1 MAAGSN
7 NIVTD
12 GLVACWDAGNRRSYP
27 GTGTSWTA
35 LGAGSAGTLANT
47 PSFVDGKM
55 GYFTFD
61 GTDEYAEFELD
72 TLTLSEG
79 SSGSAYDESTIVLWV
94 QWGPGDTNGCVFAA
108 NHPSGGDTTDN
119 GFRYPSWGFFN
130 SSGGIIY
137 FTSGVTQS
145 GQFDAE
151 LVEDEWVQITMRC
164 RFGSSGNPY
173 YGTSIKAWI
182 NGIEFYDASGPTG
195 YFLNEGAFR
204 IASGDGACWE
214 GSFASIH
221 VYNREL
227 TDAEVKQNYEATKS
241 RFAPRIAKRGM
252 NLNFDAG
259 DPASYAGGTTTWK
272 DTANGLTT
280 VFNNM
285 DASNFNSS
293 NGGYFAFDGTD
304 EWMTAPNS
312 PLFQSAIAD
321 QGTFA
326 AWYNVDEA
334 GDDSDPNVP
343 IWAAN
348 ANGSRATWST
358 IHFDSPKQAGLG
370 AKLGGSWSDIGRGT
384 TVLSYDTWYYVVFTW
399 DKANT
404 QVKCYINGA
413 LDDTD
418 STSSASISTST
429 TGWLSIG
436 ATLYNRANTGT
447 PWSFLSGF
455 IGVLQ
460 LYDSVLSA
468 AEVMDNFQKTRGRF
482 GV

>member
-1 MAAGSN
+1 MC
-7 NIVTD
+7 IRD
-12 GLVACWDAGNRRSYP
+12 R
-27 GTGTSWTA
+27 TA

-227 TDAEVKQNYEATKS
+227 TDAEVKQN
-241 RFAPRIAKRGM
+241 
-252 NLNFDAG
+252 
-259 DPASYAGGTTTWK
+259 
-272 DTANGLTT
+272 
-280 VFNNM
+280 
-285 DASNFNSS
+285 
-293 NGGYFAFDGTD
+293 
-304 EWMTAPNS
+304 
-312 PLFQSAIAD
+312 
-321 QGTFA
+321 
-326 AWYNVDEA
+326 
-334 GDDSDPNVP
+334 
-343 IWAAN
+343 
-348 ANGSRATWST
+348 
-358 IHFDSPKQAGLG
+358 
-370 AKLGGSWSDIGRGT
+370 
-384 TVLSYDTWYYVVFTW
+384 
-399 DKANT
+399 
-404 QVKCYINGA
+404 
-413 LDDTD
+413 
-418 STSSASISTST
+418 
-429 TGWLSIG
+429 
-436 ATLYNRANTGT
+436 
-447 PWSFLSGF
+447 
-455 IGVLQ
+455 
-460 LYDSVLSA
+460 
-468 AEVMDNFQKTRGRF
+468 
-482 GV
+482 